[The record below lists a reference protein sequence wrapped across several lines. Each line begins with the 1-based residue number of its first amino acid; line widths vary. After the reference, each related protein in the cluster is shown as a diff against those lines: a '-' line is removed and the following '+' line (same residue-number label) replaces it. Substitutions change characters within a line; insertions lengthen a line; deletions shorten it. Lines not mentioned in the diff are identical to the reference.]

1 MRPLVSIVSLVA
13 VACLP
18 TQPGGAGP
26 ITVPPSEWTWVE
38 FPDSQCANGSSTG
51 LGVNPGTDSD
61 VVIYLMGGGA
71 CWDAAT
77 CYLVKSA
84 WNVDLGYGVGNFSGE
99 AFRSIPLFDR
109 RSTANPFRDASFVY
123 VPYCTGDLHVGT
135 TEQRYV
141 TTQTT
146 KHVGAKNLDA
156 FLNRLSPTFASSKRV
171 FVIGTSAGGFGAQM
185 NAWRF
190 VAAFPSSEVHVLA
203 DSAALVSPEGT
214 RFADW
219 TKSWEP
225 QQPPGCTDCGTTP
238 AAWVSAAR
246 KSLGSR
252 RLGLITAE
260 EDGLLTSFMGKSA
273 EAYRTE
279 TRALVDAHF
288 RSSSSAAYVVPGTR
302 HVFLNEWASLQQNGV
317 SLGSWL
323 QAFRDGG
330 GFTTP

>member
-1 MRPLVSIVSLVA
+1 MRPLVSIISLLA

-18 TQPGGAGP
+18 AQPGGTGP
-26 ITVPPSEWTWVE
+26 ITVPASEWTWVE

-51 LGVNPGTDSD
+51 LGVNPGTDSH

-77 CYLVKSA
+77 CYVAKSA
-84 WNVDLGYGVGNFSGE
+84 WNVDLGYGVANFSGE

-109 RSTANPFRDASFVY
+109 RAAANPFRAASFVY

-135 TEQRYV
+135 SEQRYL

-156 FLNRLSPTFASSKRV
+156 FLKRLTPTFAASRRV

-219 TKSWEP
+219 TKSWAPER
-225 QQPPGCTDCGTTP
+225 PPGCSDCETTP
-238 AAWVSAAR
+238 AAWTSAAR

-252 RLGLITAE
+252 RLGLINAE
-260 EDGLLTSFMGKSA
+260 EDGLLTSFSGKSA

-279 TRALVDAHF
+279 LRALVDTQF
-288 RSSSSAAYVVPGTR
+288 RSSSSAAFVVPGTR
-302 HVFLNEWASLQQNGV
+302 HVFLNEWASVQKNGV
-317 SLGSWL
+317 GLSAWL
-323 QAFRDGG
+323 QAFRDGD